1 MKKLFFPL
9 LILALSIVSC
19 KKEVKEKE
27 VEKAI
32 SQYSLNAESINLEWT
47 AFKTSDKV
55 PVKGTFTK
63 IDLKNSPIGGNPVE
77 VIENLKFSIPVNTI
91 FTKDTIRD
99 GKLKKFLFGNMMN
112 TSTIDG
118 EVSLNDDG
126 TGEALI
132 SMNGMD
138 KAVPLNY
145 EVNGENIKITAAF
158 DLNNWQAQA
167 ALEALNEACFELH
180 KGPDGVSK
188 TWSNVEILVN
198 VKTQLTP

>member
-9 LILALSIVSC
+9 LIIALSIVSC

-32 SQYSLNAESINLEWT
+32 SQYNLNAESISLEWT

-132 SMNGMD
+132 SMNGME
-138 KAVPLNY
+138 KSVPVNY
-145 EVNGENIKITAAF
+145 EVNGEDIKITAAF

-167 ALEALNEACFELH
+167 ALEALNQACFELH

>member
-118 EVSLNDDG
+118 EVSLNEDG

-138 KAVPLNY
+138 KAVPVNY
-145 EVNGENIKITAAF
+145 EVNGEDIKITAAF